1 MKAAG
6 VDIDQVIENVL
17 AKKCDSLAG
26 WWALLIEK
34 EERKERRRQKRKIES
49 RRMSAASNLEPSLPP
64 PAEEAEDQ
72 MRSDARNPA
81 NREFSPVNYY
91 GCSFLYPHTAT
102 PESSVGFLYSRA
114 YVASS
119 CNHPTGAKFSK
130 SGENANPAVAD
141 STAADRERS
150 GLWTVFETPS
160 ARSTC
165 DVVSRLTPGCEQWQR
180 QGPTEPETRAHDAT
194 RVDKTLV
201 SGLGEACHVS
211 KFQEPGAAAIRRPT
225 QQPHLPT
232 IPAYKFPHQQWFA
245 KEFKR

>member
-64 PAEEAEDQ
+64 PAEETEDQ
-72 MRSDARNPA
+72 MRNDYRNAA

-91 GCSFLYPHTAT
+91 GCSFLYPHTPT
-102 PESSVGFLYSRA
+102 PELSAGSLYPRA
-114 YVASS
+114 DAASS
-119 CNHPTGAKFSK
+119 CNNPAGTKFPK
-130 SGENANPAVAD
+130 SGENANPAVTD
-141 STAADRERS
+141 PTATDRERPR
-150 GLWTVFETPS
+150 LWTVFETPS

-165 DVVSRLTPGCEQWQR
+165 DVVSRLTPGCKQWQR
-180 QGPTEPETRAHDAT
+180 QGPTESETCAHDTA

-201 SGLGEACHVS
+201 SGLGKTCHVP
-211 KFQEPGAAAIRRPT
+211 KLQEPGVTAKRWT
-225 QQPHLPT
+225 QQPHISTVPT
-232 IPAYKFPHQQWFA
+232 H
-245 KEFKR
+245 EFSH

>member
-6 VDIDQVIENVL
+6 VNIDQVIENVL

-72 MRSDARNPA
+72 MRNDARSVA

-91 GCSFLYPHTAT
+91 GCSFLHPTP
-102 PESSVGFLYSRA
+102 PESSAGFFLCLRA
-114 YVASS
+114 DVASS
-119 CNHPTGAKFSK
+119 CNHPARAKFPK
-130 SGENANPAVAD
+130 SGENADSAVAD
-141 STAADRERS
+141 SAAADRERP

-180 QGPTEPETRAHDAT
+180 QGPTEPEARAHDAA
-194 RVDKTLV
+194 RIDKTLV
-201 SGLGEACHVS
+201 SGLGEARHVP
-211 KFQEPGAAAIRRPT
+211 K
-225 QQPHLPT
+225 L
-232 IPAYKFPHQQWFA
+232 
-245 KEFKR
+245 